1 MLVMTLSLSNIVSV
15 AAFGKAA
22 SWKGHTRKEVN
33 LLVVVLL
40 VAKAV
45 VVSVS
50 FRVDNIGL
58 VVNNIG
64 HGIIDAD
71 SLAAP

>member
-1 MLVMTLSLSNIVSV
+1 MLVMTLFLSNIVSV

-33 LLVVVLL
+33 LLAVVV

-45 VVSVS
+45 VVSVP

-71 SLAAP
+71 SLAAH